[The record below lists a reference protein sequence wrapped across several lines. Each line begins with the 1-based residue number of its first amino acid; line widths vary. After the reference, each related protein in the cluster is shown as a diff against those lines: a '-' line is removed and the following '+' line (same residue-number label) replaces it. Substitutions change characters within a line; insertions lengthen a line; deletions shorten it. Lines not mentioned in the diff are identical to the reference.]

1 MKYYQVKEDCTWVH
15 PGGGLVGKAG
25 DVVAMDVDSSHKFT
39 RREAR
44 GLVRRGGSNIFEVP
58 SADAPTPAPAF
69 KKKAFKKKA
78 TTKAPKAEGGDYK
91 TREVTAEE

>member
-25 DVVAMDVDSSHKFT
+25 DVVAMDVDSRHKFT

-44 GLVRRGGSNIFEVP
+44 GLVRRGGGDIFEVP
-58 SADAPTPAPAF
+58 SADAAVPAAKKKVS
-69 KKKAFKKKA
+69 KKKASS
-78 TTKAPKAEGGDYK
+78 KAPKAEGGDYK
-91 TREVTAEE
+91 TREVTAED